1 MTAYLLRRLLQAVP
15 ALLGVTLV
23 VFLLLNASGDP
34 TFYMLPPD
42 ASDAD
47 RQAFRAA
54 HGLDQPLYAQ
64 YAVFLWNALH
74 ADLGRSL
81 AYGAPAVDVL
91 LGRVA
96 ATLELALTATLLA
109 VLLGIPAGMLAA
121 FRQNSPLDY
130 LVMLGATLGQSVA
143 SFWLGLMAIM
153 FLSVQLGWLPASGRG
168 TPAQLVLP
176 ALTLSTWL
184 MALLARMTRSAM
196 LEVLRR
202 DYIRTAYAK
211 GLPTRVVLTR
221 HALKNA
227 LIPIITIL
235 GTSFSNQMGGAV
247 IVETVFGWPG
257 VGTLMFDSVI
267 RRDYPVVLAI
277 TLFVGLVFVALNLLV
292 DLCYGLIDPRIRL
305 AR

>member
-1 MTAYLLRRLLQAVP
+1 MTPYLLRRLLQAVP

-34 TFYMLPPD
+34 TFYMLGPD
-42 ASDAD
+42 ASASD

-64 YAVFLWNALH
+64 YGVFLWNALH

-91 LGRVA
+91 LGRVG
-96 ATLELALTATLLA
+96 ATLELAVTATLLA

-211 GLPTRVVLTR
+211 GLQTRVVLVR

-277 TLFVGLVFVALNLLV
+277 TLFVGLVFVAINLLV